1 MSTEKSEKGLAEIYE
16 DEYMKQMHN
25 VDKKKDEL
33 DAKKREL
40 DVLFRRIC
48 VALDRLCNADFTP
61 AAAVKSLSVT
71 SSAPALAMEEA
82 LPISVSTESQKAPEE
97 IYSSDVRVLKGSSE
111 KDKEERERERRVG
124 ETSGLQGRRR
134 RRRRGRG
141 RRRRRMSCTSAR
153 PTMRRR
159 SEFWRTARFS
169 SRSR

>member
-82 LPISVSTESQKAPEE
+82 LPMSVSTESQKAPEE

-141 RRRRRMSCTSAR
+141 RRRRRTSCTSAR

-159 SEFWRTARFS
+159 SEFWRTARFR

>member
-16 DEYMKQMHN
+16 DEFMKQMHN

-61 AAAVKSLSVT
+61 AAAVKTLSVT

-82 LPISVSTESQKAPEE
+82 LRCVAALHHGDDCLLETLEHYLLDARLNVTRTADMMFLHKNTIKYRLQRVAERLGFVPGDLPESIPLFTACA
-97 IYSSDVRVLKGSSE
+97 L
-111 KDKEERERERRVG
+111 
-124 ETSGLQGRRR
+124 GRLL
-134 RRRRGRG
+134 RGR
-141 RRRRRMSCTSAR
+141 
-153 PTMRRR
+153 
-159 SEFWRTARFS
+159 
-169 SRSR
+169 